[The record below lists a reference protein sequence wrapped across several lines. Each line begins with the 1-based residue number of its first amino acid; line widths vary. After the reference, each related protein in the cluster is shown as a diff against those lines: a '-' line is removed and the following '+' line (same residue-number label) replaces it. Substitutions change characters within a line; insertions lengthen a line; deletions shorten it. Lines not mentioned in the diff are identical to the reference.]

1 MEWKDTRK
9 SVELFYRVACL
20 PDPPFRFVVGRDAI
34 SALRKKVLDLT
45 QTMDKYE
52 TWSEGLEI

>member
-1 MEWKDTRK
+1 M
-9 SVELFYRVACL
+9 ELFYRVACL